1 MAHVIHSINVTVGG
15 SCDHTE
21 AVADEEHH
29 RYALDLLTSAD
40 AVLFGRNTFDLFA
53 SFWPAAAD
61 KTDLPSCMTSFAA
74 ELNDKPKYVVSS
86 RSPGTAWKSTT
97 WLHGPELDEVTQ
109 FIERATG
116 TVVIFGSPGL
126 GTSLAAVGL
135 VHEIHILVQPFVGA
149 TTRRAFAGLSI
160 RKGLTLLEA
169 RSFRSGVVLLRYA
182 T

>member
-61 KTDLPSCMTSFAA
+61 KADLPFCMTSFDQESCCFAMR
-74 ELNDKPKYVVSS
+74 L
-86 RSPGTAWKSTT
+86 
-97 WLHGPELDEVTQ
+97 
-109 FIERATG
+109 ERAPPACTM
-116 TVVIFGSPGL
+116 
-126 GTSLAAVGL
+126 
-135 VHEIHILVQPFVGA
+135 
-149 TTRRAFAGLSI
+149 AGV
-160 RKGLTLLEA
+160 R
-169 RSFRSGVVLLRYA
+169 
-182 T
+182 